1 MKCNRALF
9 AAVISL
15 VVAAAACPVALAEK
29 PTGLSPEVIK
39 ELRASCTIDAS
50 TRALMNAITN
60 NDVKS
65 LALNRELYN
74 SHDDIFNYK
83 VDVKGIT
90 DQASSGRCWLFAGL
104 NILRPAVIK
113 KYNLSGF
120 EFSQNH
126 LFFWDKL
133 EKANLFLEAVIETR
147 DRDLDDRELQ
157 VLTKDPIPDGGWW
170 SFVVALVEKY
180 GAVPKEIMP
189 ETNNTKNTGM
199 MNALLSRLMRHDAV
213 ELRAMAAK
221 GAAVPALQA
230 RKIEMLKDV
239 YRFLVLHLGLPPQEF
254 VWRYEDKDNKVH
266 EAKHTP
272 QSFYR
277 EVAGVNLADYVAVF
291 DHAAKPYGKRYRLK
305 YDRNMADAP
314 DMDFINMKI
323 QSVKPS
329 VLKALLAGE
338 PVWFA
343 ADSGAENDK
352 KDGVFALDMYDF
364 RSLLGVN
371 MDLTKAERIL
381 YFDSSPNHAMVF
393 VGADTLGGK
402 ASKWRV
408 ENSWGTEIGDKGYW
422 TMYDDW
428 FDQYVYGV
436 IINKSYLS
444 PDVLSLLSAKP
455 EVLPAWDPMREML
468 R

>member
-1 MKCNRALF
+1 MNARRAVLVAIIVCAGAVAVSSAAF
-9 AAVISL
+9 AD
-15 VVAAAACPVALAEK
+15 K
-29 PTGLSPEVIK
+29 PMGLSPEVLK
-39 ELRASCTIDAS
+39 DLRASCPLDAS

-60 NDVKS
+60 NDVRG

-74 SHDDIFNYK
+74 RHNDVFNHK

-113 KYNLSGF
+113 KHNLSEF
-120 EFSQNH
+120 EFSQNY

-147 DRDLDDRELQ
+147 GRDLDDRELQ
-157 VLTKDPIPDGGWW
+157 VLVKDPVPDGGWW
-170 SFVVALVEKY
+170 SFVVALIEKY
-180 GAVPKEIMP
+180 GAVPKETMH
-189 ETNNTKNTGM
+189 ETSNTKNTRI
-199 MNALLSRLMRHDAV
+199 MNTFLARLMRHDAV

-221 GAAVPALQA
+221 GSGVPVLRA
-230 RKIEMLKDV
+230 RKVEMLKDV
-239 YRFLVLHLGLPPQEF
+239 YRLLVLHLGLPPQEF

-277 EVAGVNLADYVAVF
+277 EVVGVSLAEYVAVF
-291 DHAAKPYGKRYRLK
+291 DHAAKPYNKRYVLK
-305 YDRNMADAP
+305 YDRNMADSP
-314 DMDFINMKI
+314 DVDFINMSIRNIKG
-323 QSVKPS
+323 S
-329 VLKALLAGE
+329 VLEALLAGE

-343 ADSGAENDK
+343 ADAGAENDRK
-352 KDGVFALDMYDF
+352 EGVFAVGMYDY

-371 MDLTKAERIL
+371 MELTKAERIL
-381 YFDSSPNHAMVF
+381 YFDSSPNHAMAF
-393 VGADTLGGK
+393 VGADTLDGG
-402 ASKWRV
+402 ATKWRV
-408 ENSWGTEIGDKGYW
+408 ENSWGTDVGDKGYW

-428 FDQYVYGV
+428 FDEYVYGV

-444 PDVLSLLSAKP
+444 PDVLSLLATKP
-455 EVLPAWDPMREML
+455 ETLPAWDPMRAML